1 MTNDEIRSLI
11 QIEIAEAQQPLLVR
25 IAELEG
31 IVDQMMDEVLTSKIM
46 LSSLEKLI
54 PVHLAAEI
62 AESLEAEL
70 GMVLEPQRSS
80 TALRSLYNLQQR
92 LADIGRLWQRI

>member
-1 MTNDEIRSLI
+1 MNNDQIRSLI
-11 QIEIAEAQQPLLVR
+11 QIEIAEAQQPLLER

-31 IVDQMMDEVLTSKIM
+31 TVDQMMDEVLIGNIM
-46 LSSLEKLI
+46 LSSLKKLI

-80 TALRSLYNLQQR
+80 MALGSLQDLQQR
-92 LADIGRLWQRI
+92 LADIGRRWRRI